1 MSSFTY
7 RYLRIQEALYKIEQ
21 VGATLLMLAIS
32 GIVLAGVFSRYL
44 LAEPFYGTD
53 RLATYV
59 FVLLSFWGIQMASG
73 YYEHITVGV
82 VRQWIGTKM
91 GAYLS
96 ALASL
101 LTAVF
106 LGYLAWVGYGFV
118 RFLYEAEEK
127 DIVLG
132 LPMWIVYVFFV
143 VAAIFSALRYLIGVY
158 LWLEVGQGR
167 LSPESFQRKTLA

>member
-1 MSSFTY
+1 MKSFTD
-7 RYLRIQEALYKIEQ
+7 RYLRMQGILYKIEQ
-21 VGATLLMLAIS
+21 LGATLLMLAIS

-59 FVLLSFWGIQMASG
+59 FVILSFWGIQMASG
-73 YYEHITVGV
+73 YYEHITVGA
-82 VRQWIGTKM
+82 VRQWMGTKV

-101 LTAVF
+101 LTALF
-106 LGYLAWVGYGFV
+106 LGYLAWMGYGFV
-118 RFLYEAEEK
+118 RFLYDSQEK

-132 LPMWIVYVFFV
+132 IPMWGVYVFFIA
-143 VAAIFSALRYLIGVY
+143 AAILSAFRYMVGVY
-158 LWLEVGQGR
+158 LWIEVARGR
-167 LSPESFQRKTLA
+167 LDPAVFQRKTLT